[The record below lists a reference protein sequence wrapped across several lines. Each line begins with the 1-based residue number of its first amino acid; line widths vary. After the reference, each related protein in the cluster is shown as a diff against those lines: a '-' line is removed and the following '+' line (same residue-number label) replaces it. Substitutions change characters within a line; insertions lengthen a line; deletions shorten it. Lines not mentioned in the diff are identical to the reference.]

1 MIKSTKLSSILTAA
15 IFSALAIIIFIMIL
29 PKLFLSCASLF
40 GFSLDKKDLYVRY
53 ILGTISRSMGIL
65 AIIYIMFKIDI
76 LRKFKF
82 KWKMKYLLFSIIFIA
97 YIVLNIEFKTISYDK
112 IPLLLLMIISCLGIG
127 IFEEVFIRGLAL
139 GLLLKAWGK
148 SKKGIYFSV
157 LFSSI
162 IFGLGHIQNYLS
174 GKADLVTTLCQVGYA
189 TFIGVMLAAILIRCD
204 FSLWLCAILHALF
217 DIASGIGDVASY
229 GVVSKPSSIQ
239 TVNYFDELVN
249 MSLFLPLLIFGLI
262 FLINVKKIDENFN
275 VSLV

>member
-65 AIIYIMFKIDI
+65 AIIYILFKIDI

-127 IFEEVFIRGLAL
+127 IFEEVVIRGLAL

-262 FLINVKKIDENFN
+262 FLIKVKKIDENFN

>member
-1 MIKSTKLSSILTAA
+1 MIKSTKLSSILTAT
-15 IFSALAIIIFIMIL
+15 IFSALAITIFIIIL

-40 GFSLDKKDLYVRY
+40 GFSIDKKDLYVRY
-53 ILGTISRSMGIL
+53 ILGTISRAMGIL

-82 KWKMKYLLFSIIFIA
+82 KWKMKYLLFSIVFIT

-127 IFEEVFIRGLAL
+127 IFEEVVIRGLAL
-139 GLLLKAWGK
+139 GLLLKAWGR
-148 SKKGIYFSV
+148 SKKWIYFAV

-262 FLINVKKIDENFN
+262 FLIKVEKIDENFN

>member
-1 MIKSTKLSSILTAA
+1 MIKSTKLSSVIIAT
-15 IFSALAIIIFIMIL
+15 IFSALAIIIFIIIM
-29 PKLFLSCASLF
+29 PNLFLRCTSLF

-53 ILGTISRSMGIL
+53 IFGTISRAMGIS
-65 AIIYIMFKIDI
+65 AIIFIMYKVNII
-76 LRKFKF
+76 NNFKF
-82 KWKMKYLLFSIIFIA
+82 NWKMKYLLFSIVFIV
-97 YIVLNIEFKTISYDK
+97 YIILNIEFKAISSDK
-112 IPLLLLMIISCLGIG
+112 IPLLFLMIISCLGVG
-127 IFEEVFIRGLAL
+127 IFEEVVIRGLAL

-148 SKKGIYFSV
+148 SKKGIYFAV

-174 GKADLVTTLCQVGYA
+174 GKAGLVTTLCQVGYA

-204 FSLWLCAILHALF
+204 FSLWLCGILHALF

-229 GVVSKPSSIQ
+229 GAVRKPLTIQ
-239 TVNYFDELVN
+239 TVNYIDELVN

-262 FLINVKKIDENFN
+262 FLIKVKKIDENFN